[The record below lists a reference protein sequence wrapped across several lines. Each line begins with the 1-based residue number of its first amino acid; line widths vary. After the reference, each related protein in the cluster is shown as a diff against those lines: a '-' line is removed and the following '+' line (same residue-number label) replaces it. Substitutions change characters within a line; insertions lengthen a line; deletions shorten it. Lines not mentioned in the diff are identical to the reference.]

1 MDQVVKP
8 QPAVSLWARP
18 LSANWLRPYSDR
30 TSTPHLTHARA
41 LPNIGPIEGFQSS
54 FDESHHVKQ
63 HELANTLYSKRKTD
77 EYLWRN
83 EEMHRQ
89 PGSLTIKSD
98 QHDARYYQKTSWKT
112 GWHKEIQTTPGIMFI
127 PHRYLDFTMYLLTKQ
142 KIIIR
147 GTFIQK

>member
-1 MDQVVKP
+1 MPGDNCLKMLPVLLFCVLIQLGPTFKV
-8 QPAVSLWARP
+8 
-18 LSANWLRPYSDR
+18 
-30 TSTPHLTHARA
+30 RA

-98 QHDARYYQKTSWKT
+98 QHGKTKMS
-112 GWHKEIQTTPGIMFI
+112 GNHGFLES
-127 PHRYLDFTMYLLTKQ
+127 
-142 KIIIR
+142 
-147 GTFIQK
+147 